1 MKKMIEYDLTVI
13 LTILVSLSLTFV
25 LVLVVANLWKK

>member
-1 MKKMIEYDLTVI
+1 MIEYDLTVI

>member
-1 MKKMIEYDLTVI
+1 MIEYDLTVI
-13 LTILVSLSLTFV
+13 LTKLVSLSLTFV